1 MTINELQAV
10 PQTQEARY
18 INSQAVKIKRYL
30 DGEHKV
36 LSRKDFT
43 FKEQT
48 FHTAKILMQVVKSIV
63 DFHCSYLV
71 GNPVTLT
78 GDAQA
83 VSLFNG
89 IYNRA
94 NYALTDYQLVNDL
107 VCYGNAYEYVF
118 LDDDGIIKS
127 KVFDPLDSFPVYTD
141 RGEYV
146 AFLEHWRDAITGN
159 EFYNLFEPDT
169 VTEYSTEATGTLKE
183 CSRYTNL
190 TGLPIHYTSGVKGPY
205 SCFGAGVVADLIPIV
220 DELEALLSKASDA
233 VTTLSLNPLGVSA
246 GQRIDSQIDRNIT
259 GVILNLEDGGQ
270 FTYATATADYNT
282 VSLIMNQLINQLYS
296 VAQVPSVVFNGNVS
310 NVSEVSLKLLFTQ
323 LDNKAK
329 RQAAFLRDG
338 FYKRWDAM
346 RKLLNS
352 ELTEEQYNSLD
363 VSFNYNAPTDNS
375 TTLADLL
382 KQYEAGAMSKKMLI
396 ELSPYTTNAEAEM
409 AQIEA
414 EASMAADQT

>member
-1 MTINELQAV
+1 MTINDLQAV

-159 EFYNLFEPDT
+159 EFYNLFEPDM
-169 VTEYSTEATGTLKE
+169 VTEYSTETTGTLKE

-346 RKLLNS
+346 RKLLNP

-382 KQYEAGAMSKKMLI
+382 KQYEAGAMSKKTLI

-409 AQIEA
+409 AQINE
-414 EASMAADQT
+414 EASMAVDKT